1 MTDLCTFM
9 LNILIGYYLMFSFAC
24 VHVSSEIG
32 LSSVAPRLSALP
44 SMLFSSDGFLKLY
57 AT

>member
-9 LNILIGYYLMFSFAC
+9 SNTLSGYYLMFSFAC
-24 VHVSSEIG
+24 VHVSSEIA
-32 LSSVAPRLSALP
+32 LSSAAPRLSALP
-44 SMLFSSDGFLKLY
+44 SMLFSSGGFLKLY